1 MEFVIGSMEIGL
13 EDRIGGLE
21 GVDRSGRA
29 PEPSLK
35 IANFLSENKNAAFTE
50 SGMFSTSRD

>member
-1 MEFVIGSMEIGL
+1 MEVCV

-21 GVDRSGRA
+21 GLDRSGRA

-35 IANFLSENKNAAFTE
+35 IAIFLREIKDAALTE
-50 SGMFSTSRD
+50 SGIFPNF